1 MDELFDTNDATGLA
15 ALVRDRKVLPRELIE
30 FAISRVEERNPVIN
44 ALVAT
49 RFERALEESDQPPSG
64 PLAGV
69 PFVVKD
75 LGLNVEGL
83 PSTGGSRLYRNVV
96 ASNDSELTRRYK
108 RAGLILL
115 GNTNTPELGRNA
127 STESVLFGPCR
138 NPWNLGHST
147 GGSSG
152 GSAAAVAA
160 GLVPAAHA
168 TDGGG
173 SIRIP
178 AAACGLFG
186 LKPSRGRVTA
196 APSHALFRGPLSIA
210 HAVTRTV
217 RDSALLLDVAQGAHV
232 GDPFVIAPPTRPYVQ
247 EVGESP
253 GRLRVA
259 VDLATPSGVEVHEDC
274 ARVVDETVELLE
286 SLGHVVVR
294 ARPVFPLDA
303 LATCMQIYM
312 GVPMAADIDAFLRE
326 EGRALRDDD
335 LEELTR
341 YIYEMGK
348 EARAVDLA
356 HAAGEL
362 ERAAQEIGAFFT
374 GVDVL
379 LTPTLSRQVPPL
391 GLLDTMNMA
400 SIATHAGA
408 YSALT
413 SPYNITGQPAMSLPL
428 GFDSNGLP
436 VGVQVVAAFGR
447 EDVLIRLASQIEV
460 VAPWRAAPM
469 WPPNPA

>member
-49 RFERALEESDQPPSG
+49 RFERALEESDHPPSG

>member
-1 MDELFDTNDATGLA
+1 MDEVFDTHDATGLA
-15 ALVRDRKVLPRELIE
+15 GLVRDKKVSPRELVE
-30 FAISRVEERNPVIN
+30 FAIARVEERNPAIN
-44 ALVAT
+44 AIVAT
-49 RFERALEESDQPPSG
+49 RFERALDECEQPSSG

-83 PSTGGSRLYRNVV
+83 PSTGGSRLYRHVV
-96 ASNDSELTRRYK
+96 ARHDSELTKRYR

-138 NPWNLGHST
+138 NPWNLGFST

-160 GLVPAAHA
+160 GIVPAAHA

-217 RDSALLLDVAQGAHV
+217 RDSAILLDVAHGAHV
-232 GDPFVIAPPTRPYVQ
+232 GDPYVIAPPERPYVS

-259 VDLATPSGVEVHEDC
+259 VDMATPSGVEVHDDC
-274 ARVVDETVELLE
+274 ARVVNETVALLE
-286 SLGHVVVR
+286 SLGHSVVR
-294 ARPVFPLDA
+294 ARPSFPLDA

-326 EGRALRDDD
+326 EGRTLRDDD
-335 LEELTR
+335 LEALTR

-362 ERAAQEIGAFFT
+362 ERAAHVIGAFFT
-374 GVDVL
+374 DHDVL
-379 LTPTLSRQVPPL
+379 VTPTLSRQVPPL
-391 GLLDTMNMA
+391 GLLDTMNMS

-428 GFDSNGLP
+428 GVDSNGLP

-447 EDVLIRLASQIEV
+447 EDLLLRLAAQVETA
-460 VAPWRAAPM
+460 APWRVTPV
-469 WPPNPA
+469 WPPKTP

>member
-178 AAACGLFG
+178 AAACGL
-186 LKPSRGRVTA
+186 
-196 APSHALFRGPLSIA
+196 
-210 HAVTRTV
+210 
-217 RDSALLLDVAQGAHV
+217 
-232 GDPFVIAPPTRPYVQ
+232 
-247 EVGESP
+247 
-253 GRLRVA
+253 
-259 VDLATPSGVEVHEDC
+259 
-274 ARVVDETVELLE
+274 
-286 SLGHVVVR
+286 
-294 ARPVFPLDA
+294 
-303 LATCMQIYM
+303 
-312 GVPMAADIDAFLRE
+312 
-326 EGRALRDDD
+326 
-335 LEELTR
+335 
-341 YIYEMGK
+341 
-348 EARAVDLA
+348 
-356 HAAGEL
+356 
-362 ERAAQEIGAFFT
+362 
-374 GVDVL
+374 
-379 LTPTLSRQVPPL
+379 
-391 GLLDTMNMA
+391 
-400 SIATHAGA
+400 
-408 YSALT
+408 
-413 SPYNITGQPAMSLPL
+413 
-428 GFDSNGLP
+428 
-436 VGVQVVAAFGR
+436 
-447 EDVLIRLASQIEV
+447 
-460 VAPWRAAPM
+460 
-469 WPPNPA
+469 

>member
-1 MDELFDTNDATGLA
+1 
-15 ALVRDRKVLPRELIE
+15 
-30 FAISRVEERNPVIN
+30 
-44 ALVAT
+44 
-49 RFERALEESDQPPSG
+49 
-64 PLAGV
+64 
-69 PFVVKD
+69 
-75 LGLNVEGL
+75 
-83 PSTGGSRLYRNVV
+83 
-96 ASNDSELTRRYK
+96 
-108 RAGLILL
+108 
-115 GNTNTPELGRNA
+115 
-127 STESVLFGPCR
+127 
-138 NPWNLGHST
+138 
-147 GGSSG
+147 
-152 GSAAAVAA
+152 
-160 GLVPAAHA
+160 
-168 TDGGG
+168 
-173 SIRIP
+173 
-178 AAACGLFG
+178 
-186 LKPSRGRVTA
+186 
-196 APSHALFRGPLSIA
+196 
-210 HAVTRTV
+210 
-217 RDSALLLDVAQGAHV
+217 
-232 GDPFVIAPPTRPYVQ
+232 
-247 EVGESP
+247 
-253 GRLRVA
+253 
-259 VDLATPSGVEVHEDC
+259 
-274 ARVVDETVELLE
+274 
-286 SLGHVVVR
+286 
-294 ARPVFPLDA
+294 
-303 LATCMQIYM
+303 MQIYM